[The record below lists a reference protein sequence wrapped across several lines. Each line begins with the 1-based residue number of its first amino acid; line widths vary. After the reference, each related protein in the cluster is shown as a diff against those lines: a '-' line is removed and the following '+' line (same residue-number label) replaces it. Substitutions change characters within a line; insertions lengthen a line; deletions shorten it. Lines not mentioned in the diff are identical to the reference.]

1 MKILCPLQIEK
12 QLTKMKNRE
21 EAKREILDLFTAKK
35 TLEIIVSNIRA
46 EIDRKAIE
54 IKMTANERVEIILES
69 KRTFDNKV

>member
-1 MKILCPLQIEK
+1 M
-12 QLTKMKNRE
+12 TKMKNRE